1 MRSQKKKK
9 KKGSATGMVHPD
21 HNVMTLGSPQEGDMV
36 NPLRESTG
44 PLAPSRAAAG
54 AAREAEAEAEVE
66 SEGREDAMAPP
77 EMDLG
82 HVDWSKPQWDD
93 ISDEVRPPLWRRR
106 L

>member
-21 HNVMTLGSPQEGDMV
+21 HNVMTLAMGSPQEGDMV
-36 NPLRESTG
+36 NPLRESAG
-44 PLAPSRAAAG
+44 PLAPGRAAAG
-54 AAREAEAEAEVE
+54 AAREAEVE
-66 SEGREDAMAPP
+66 REPLGREDAMAPP

-93 ISDEVRPPLWRRR
+93 ISDEVRPPLGRRR